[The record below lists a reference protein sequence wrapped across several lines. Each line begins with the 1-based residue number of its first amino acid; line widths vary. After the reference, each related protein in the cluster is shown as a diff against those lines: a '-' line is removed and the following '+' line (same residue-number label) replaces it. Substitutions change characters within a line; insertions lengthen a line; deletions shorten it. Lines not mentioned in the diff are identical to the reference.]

1 MGFCFGVY
9 RLDFRFLCLLFII
22 FIQSLVPVLYF
33 KVFMVIAFCFVCFGS
48 SLGVS
53 GFFYCYSFLLSL
65 LVSTLFSLVQ
75 LSLSLSFCSPR
86 ISPFMFSLSLFQ
98 KWLVVPFLFY
108 FDRCLSVSLSSPV
121 SDPNQHSVYLCIFP
135 LLMCLPFADLF
146 AFVDFVLIWTSFHWP
161 SKHAICWGF
170 LTSASYM
177 WVLIPAH
184 CDTCV

>member
-1 MGFCFGVY
+1 MFW
-9 RLDFRFLCLLFII
+9 LLFN
-22 FIQSLVPVLYF
+22 FH
-33 KVFMVIAFCFVCFGS
+33 VFTVT
-48 SLGVS
+48 LGVS

-75 LSLSLSFCSPR
+75 LSLSLSFCSPW

-135 LLMCLPFADLF
+135 LSRHLLMCLPYADLF

-161 SKHAICWGF
+161 SKPAICWGF
-170 LTSASYM
+170 LTSVSYM

>member
-1 MGFCFGVY
+1 MFW
-9 RLDFRFLCLLFII
+9 LLFN
-22 FIQSLVPVLYF
+22 FHVLT
-33 KVFMVIAFCFVCFGS
+33 VT
-48 SLGVS
+48 LGVS

-121 SDPNQHSVYLCIFP
+121 SDPNQHSVYLCIFWCACP
-135 LLMCLPFADLF
+135 LLTSLLLWILFSFGLHFIGHQSMLFVGAFWLLPP
-146 AFVDFVLIWTSFHWP
+146 T
-161 SKHAICWGF
+161 CGF
-170 LTSASYM
+170 LFLLIAIHVCSLITLWPAQRPCTVYM
-177 WVLIPAH
+177 VGCLLYCSCQH
-184 CDTCV
+184 MKCYYSMY